1 MESIKIKIGVF
12 FGGKSVEH
20 EVSIISA
27 IQAIN
32 YIDKEKYEIIPVYI
46 TRENDFYVGKE
57 IDKIEEYR
65 DLDNLLKK
73 SKRVVL
79 VSNNSKVQL
88 VELRKIGNKVY
99 SDLDIAFPIVHGT
112 NVEDGAL
119 QGYFKTLNLP
129 FVGCDVTASA
139 LGMDKYAMKTVLKD
153 NGIPVLDC
161 KCFTYKQYNEDEENV
176 IKIIEDN
183 INYPV
188 IVKPINLGSS
198 VGIKIGRNK
207 EGLIEALEYA
217 FHYSKKVLVEGA
229 ITNLKEINCSVLGD
243 YEDAI
248 ASECEEPVNTD
259 EILSYKDKYI
269 GGEKSG
275 ASKGMQTLKRKLPAE
290 ISNDVKKEIQ
300 EMAVSTFK
308 VLGCNGI
315 SRIDFM
321 IDLDKDKVFV
331 NEINTIPRIFSIL
344 FMECNWNSIYRI
356 TR

>member
-1 MESIKIKIGVF
+1 MDNMKIKIGVF

-32 YIDKEKYEIIPVYI
+32 YIDKEKYDVIPVYI
-46 TRENDFYVGKE
+46 TRENDLYIGQD
-57 IDKIEEYR
+57 IDKIEEYKNIE
-65 DLDNLLKK
+65 NLLRK
-73 SKRVVL
+73 SKKVIL
-79 VSNNSKVQL
+79 FSNNSKVQL
-88 VELRKIGNKVY
+88 IEMRRIGNKVC
-99 SDLDIAFPIVHGT
+99 SELDIAFPIVHGT

-153 NGIPVLDC
+153 NNIPVLEC
-161 KCFTYKQYNEDEENV
+161 KCFTFKQYNEDEEEV
-176 IKIIEDN
+176 IKVIEEKF
-183 INYPV
+183 NYPV

-198 VGIKIGRNK
+198 VGIKIGKNK
-207 EGLIEALEYA
+207 EELIEALEYA
-217 FHYSKKVLVEGA
+217 FQYAKKILVEEA

-243 YEDAI
+243 YEEAI
-248 ASECEEPVNTD
+248 ASELEEPINTD

-290 ISNDVKKEIQ
+290 ISDETKREIQ

-308 VLGCNGI
+308 ILGCNGI

-321 IDLDKDKVFV
+321 IDQNKNKVYV
-331 NEINTIPRIFSIL
+331 NEINTIPRIISIL
-344 FMECNWNSIYRI
+344 FMECIRNKIYGIIR
-356 TR
+356 